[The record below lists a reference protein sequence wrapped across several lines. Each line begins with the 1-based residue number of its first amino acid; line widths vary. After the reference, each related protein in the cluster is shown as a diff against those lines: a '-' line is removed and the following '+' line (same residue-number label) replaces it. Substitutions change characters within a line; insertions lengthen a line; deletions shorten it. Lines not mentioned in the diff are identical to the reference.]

1 MEGQTPRRCKLMIDR
16 MVLVRS
22 MKPSSTVLCIVIFS
36 LLEQKGGGI
45 STSTSNC
52 LYLGCY
58 SSFFF
63 FFLSALASGTME
75 THKCDRSRDKKVS
88 LIKYNISLEKHVFSI
103 G

>member
-1 MEGQTPRRCKLMIDR
+1 
-16 MVLVRS
+16 MVEFQQALQIV
-22 MKPSSTVLCIVIFS
+22 CIWVAI
-36 LLEQKGGGI
+36 LL
-45 STSTSNC
+45 
-52 LYLGCY
+52 
-58 SSFFF
+58 FF